1 MRSMTNLRAVTA
13 DSRQAERETLVLAAK
28 LKRPGSAAF
37 AVTVRNLSA
46 VGMMVESDVAMTVD
60 DQMVAEI
67 AGLGKIP
74 GHIAWTQDN
83 RAGMAFAAPVDPT
96 RARRP
101 RLKAV

>member
-1 MRSMTNLRAVTA
+1 MRNMTTLYAAPA

-28 LKRPGSAAF
+28 LKRAGSAAI

-46 VGMMVESDVAMTVD
+46 VGMMVESGTPFAVD
-60 DQMVAEI
+60 DVVVAEI

-74 GHIAWTQDN
+74 GHIAWTEEN
-83 RAGMAFAAPVDPT
+83 RAGMAFATPVDPT

>member
-1 MRSMTNLRAVTA
+1 MRSMTILNAIQA

-28 LKRPGSAAF
+28 LKRAGSAAF

-46 VGMMVESDVAMTVD
+46 VGMMIESDVLMTVD
-60 DQMVAEI
+60 DTVVAEI
-67 AGLGKIP
+67 AGLGKVP
-74 GHIAWTQDN
+74 GHIAWTHEN

-96 RARRP
+96 KARRP

>member
-1 MRSMTNLRAVTA
+1 MTNIHAVPA

-28 LKRPGSAAF
+28 LKLAGSAAF

-46 VGMMVESDVAMTVD
+46 VGMMVEGDTPMTVD
-60 DQMVAEI
+60 DSVVAEI

-74 GHIAWTQDN
+74 GHIAWTHEN

-96 RARRP
+96 RARRS

>member
-1 MRSMTNLRAVTA
+1 MRNMTNIKAIQA

-28 LKRPGSAAF
+28 LKRPGNTAF

-46 VGMMVESDVAMTVD
+46 VGMMVESDVPLAVD
-60 DQMVAEI
+60 DAIIAEI
-67 AGLGKIP
+67 SGLGKVP
-74 GHIAWTQDN
+74 GHIAWTQED

-96 RARRP
+96 KARRP